1 VRTAPTGTGRY
12 SFKVRNFKPGAAPA
26 DNVLL
31 SLVQHKGRLL
41 FTRNVDLVE
50 LDDIIAKQALV
61 PGARGVKGFRHGLSC
76 EYGTIAI
83 VMNEEFFPQYY
94 NGFNLVR
101 LFTLTH
107 GTNPTEED
115 LTLAASA
122 CDFNH
127 NINKEDTF
135 APDPGIAGR
144 TASIRDLATINEFM
158 GYYPQLDLHVEV
170 PLCFVKKILYPEHLW
185 IEMQSRIQGLPPSL
199 QAKFHK
205 VSGTGA
211 TEADFL
217 NGRSELARRSRIFSG
232 GFTPV
237 FGKNSLYRFELAYF
251 QTVLEA
257 NASIPFVDRAALLY
271 KKYGFTPLPR
281 SVWLDGLPSGEMI
294 SRRGQEDWA
303 IFVQPKDEDY
313 FAVLEA
319 TLKVLQGKGIQF
331 KIPQD
336 MDVEWRAGRDFHAP
350 ESPKIKIYVNRD
362 TLPVV
367 MAELETEL
375 AKLNITG
382 TGKGPSFTKRYDPAG
397 LLHYK
402 MEYFTGQDA
411 RAVIA
416 NRHSTMDEKKAAL
429 EAAGFVGENFYRKA
443 DEADPLPQ
451 TAEAG
456 NPATPS
462 PAEKMQAGL
471 ARARKEWEELKPAL
485 ASLATGIAEKETEA
499 AGVQADIGEI
509 EAALTMLEDKYR
521 QLHIELISAIE
532 DKEMQSIA
540 DLSPLSSAYSR
551 LSPTLKSALPQT
563 KAAIEVLR
571 VSFVRNEKETLVRA
585 QEKYDCEV
593 RQLKTVVGEL
603 ENIKRRIVS
612 ELATLQASARSAEGK
627 RGELSTLINE
637 TLALAGPIIETGA
650 ALQNILGE
658 MGDAR
663 VSLPT

>member
-1 VRTAPTGTGRY
+1 
-12 SFKVRNFKPGAAPA
+12 
-26 DNVLL
+26 
-31 SLVQHKGRLL
+31 
-41 FTRNVDLVE
+41 
-50 LDDIIAKQALV
+50 
-61 PGARGVKGFRHGLSC
+61 
-76 EYGTIAI
+76 
-83 VMNEEFFPQYY
+83 
-94 NGFNLVR
+94 
-101 LFTLTH
+101 
-107 GTNPTEED
+107 
-115 LTLAASA
+115 
-122 CDFNH
+122 
-127 NINKEDTF
+127 
-135 APDPGIAGR
+135 
-144 TASIRDLATINEFM
+144 
-158 GYYPQLDLHVEV
+158 
-170 PLCFVKKILYPEHLW
+170 
-185 IEMQSRIQGLPPSL
+185 
-199 QAKFHK
+199 
-205 VSGTGA
+205 
-211 TEADFL
+211 
-217 NGRSELARRSRIFSG
+217 
-232 GFTPV
+232 
-237 FGKNSLYRFELAYF
+237 
-251 QTVLEA
+251 
-257 NASIPFVDRAALLY
+257 
-271 KKYGFTPLPR
+271 
-281 SVWLDGLPSGEMI
+281 
-294 SRRGQEDWA
+294 
-303 IFVQPKDEDY
+303 
-313 FAVLEA
+313 
-319 TLKVLQGKGIQF
+319 
-331 KIPQD
+331 
-336 MDVEWRAGRDFHAP
+336 
-350 ESPKIKIYVNRD
+350 
-362 TLPVV
+362 
-367 MAELETEL
+367 
-375 AKLNITG
+375 
-382 TGKGPSFTKRYDPAG
+382 
-397 LLHYK
+397 